1 MSEDLGFRITGDNSP
16 IKRTM
21 AGLSPYFQEAGKKFS
36 DRFKI
41 GWAAGMAAVAGA
53 TVLALGQA
61 VRQAMSDATTNVK
74 EAVKLGIGIEDF
86 QLLKQISDET
96 GTSVEKLVETLKG
109 GGDSAERLREQME
122 GIKKLF
128 GTQSEAATAGL
139 VQLND
144 VLDIAWNKFKQIA
157 GEATVFAGRVIN
169 GIAGMWEGVFAVL
182 KTGDISQF
190 TEKLSDRLARSET
203 AGDTAVTR
211 RRVEAGEALIAE
223 KRKDRAEK
231 AKKTAEE
238 AKKTLAKEQGQVLV
252 KAPQADALSQVGL
265 FTGRAAFE
273 RSQYEQQ
280 SLSYLE
286 TIARNTGAT
295 GAAGPPQVAT

>member
-21 AGLSPYFQEAGKKFS
+21 AALSPYFQEAGKKFS
-36 DRFKI
+36 NRFKL

-61 VRQAMSDATTNVK
+61 VRQAMSDATTNVR

-86 QLLKQISDET
+86 QLLKQISEET
-96 GTSVEKLVETLKG
+96 GASVEKLVETLKG
-109 GGDSAERLREQME
+109 GGDSAERLKEQMAE
-122 GIKKLF
+122 IKKLF
-128 GTQSEAATAGL
+128 GTQSEATTAGL

-144 VLDIAWNKFKQIA
+144 VLDIAWNKAKQLMGA
-157 GEATVFAGRVIN
+157 ATVFTGNVIN
-169 GIAGMWEGVFAVL
+169 GIVGVWEGMFAVL
-182 KTGDISQF
+182 TTGDLSQF
-190 TEKLSDRLARSET
+190 TEKFSDRLARSMT

-211 RRVEAGEALIAE
+211 RRVEAGEAEASENL
-223 KRKDRAEK
+223 KDRAEK
-231 AKKTAEE
+231 AKKKAEE
-238 AKKTLAKEQGQVLV
+238 DKKVLAKQQSEVLV
-252 KAPQADALSQVGL
+252 KGPQADALSQVGL

-286 TIARNTGAT
+286 TIARNTGVA